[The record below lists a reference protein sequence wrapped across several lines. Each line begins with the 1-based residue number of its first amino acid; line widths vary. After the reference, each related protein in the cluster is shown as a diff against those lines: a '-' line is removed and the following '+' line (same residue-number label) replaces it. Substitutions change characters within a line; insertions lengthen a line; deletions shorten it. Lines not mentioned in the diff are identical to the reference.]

1 MEIDCKDVRWR
12 ILESA
17 QMDGQAV
24 DGRLAATRKVTP
36 PREPELSL
44 GFAVWTQTVNRSIL
58 EIIKQLPTA
67 ISNMTKKA
75 LRLVQEG
82 GGFRP
87 VQDIT

>member
-1 MEIDCKDVRWR
+1 MENFGKSQTD
-12 ILESA
+12 E
-17 QMDGQAV
+17 QEGDGK
-24 DGRLAATRKVTP
+24 LAATRKVTP

-44 GFAVWTQTVNRSIL
+44 GFAVWTQTIIRSIL

-67 ISNMTKKA
+67 IINMTKKA
-75 LRLVQEG
+75 LRRVQEG